1 MTRTIVVGYDG
12 TDHGD
17 DALALGRMLAGIAG
31 AELVVACAYPDDPLG
46 ESAAAHEVAQG
57 MRGDAERKL
66 ERARAWLAGV
76 AGGAGAAGVASVAGA
91 AGAAGAAGVVSTD
104 GGASLRAVAGAS
116 PSHVLHELAEA
127 SGAAAIVVGATHHG
141 KALRLLTGSTPDAVL
156 DHAPCPVA
164 VAPDGFRDA
173 HAGAPRQLAVAYD
186 GSPEAQ
192 HALAVAA
199 DFARW
204 AGARLRVVTA
214 VNSAAAGI
222 YPPPPLD
229 VAAYEELGQIAR
241 DEARRRLDEA
251 IAALGSD
258 VVAEGAVLDG
268 DVVATLV
275 EDAHTND
282 LLFAGSRAKGPFRRV
297 LLGSISTH
305 LLRDAACPV
314 VVVPRGSGEGDAASG
329 SGPA

>member
-17 DALALGRMLAGIAG
+17 DALALGRLLAGIAG

-46 ESAAAHEVAQG
+46 ESAAALEVAQG
-57 MRGDAERKL
+57 MREDAERKL
-66 ERARAWLAGV
+66 ERARAWLAGPA
-76 AGGAGAAGVASVAGA
+76 AGGSAA
-91 AGAAGAAGVVSTD
+91 D

-116 PSHVLHELAEA
+116 PSHVLHDLAEA
-127 SGAAAIVVGATHHG
+127 SNAEAIVVGATHHG

-156 DHAPCPVA
+156 NHAPCPVA

-173 HAGAPRQLAVAYD
+173 RASAPRQIAVAYD

-192 HALAVAA
+192 HALEVAA
-199 DFARW
+199 GFARR
-204 AGARLRVVTA
+204 AGARLRLVTA
-214 VNSAAAGI
+214 VNSAAVGI

-241 DEARRRLDEA
+241 DEARGRLDDA
-251 IAALGSD
+251 IAALGEG

-268 DVVATLV
+268 DIVGALV
-275 EDAHTND
+275 EDAQADD

-314 VVVPRGSGEGDAASG
+314 VVVPRGSGERDGGAGA
-329 SGPA
+329 P

>member
-17 DALALGRMLAGIAG
+17 DALALGRMLAGTAG

-46 ESAAAHEVAQG
+46 ESAAAVEVADG
-57 MRGDAERKL
+57 MRADAEKKL
-66 ERARAWLAGV
+66 ERARQWLGGAPDAGV
-76 AGGAGAAGVASVAGA
+76 
-91 AGAAGAAGVVSTD
+91 
-104 GGASLRAVAGAS
+104 SLRAVAGAS
-116 PSHVLHELAEA
+116 PSHVLHDLAEA

-141 KALRLLTGSTPDAVL
+141 KALRMLTGSTPDAVL
-156 DHAPCPVA
+156 NHAPCAVA

-173 HAGAPRQLAVAYD
+173 VRGTSGGVRQIAVAYD
-186 GSPEAQ
+186 GSPEAG

-214 VNSAAAGI
+214 VNSAAVGI

-241 DEARRRLDEA
+241 DEAQRRLDEA

-258 VVAEGAVLDG
+258 VAAEGAVLEG
-268 DVVATLV
+268 DVVTVLTEHAQT
-275 EDAHTND
+275 DD
-282 LLFAGSRAKGPFRRV
+282 LLFTGSGAKGPFRRV

-314 VVVPRGSGEGDAASG
+314 VVVPRGSGAGDGSGDGGDADA
-329 SGPA
+329 A

>member
-17 DALALGRMLAGIAG
+17 DALALGRMLAGIAD

-46 ESAAAHEVAQG
+46 ESAAALEVAQG

-66 ERARAWLAGV
+66 ERARGWLAG
-76 AGGAGAAGVASVAGA
+76 AGA
-91 AGAAGAAGVVSTD
+91 D
-104 GGASLRAVAGAS
+104 ASLRAVAGAS
-116 PSHVLHELAEA
+116 PSHVLHDLAEE
-127 SGAAAIVVGATHHG
+127 SGAAVIVVGATHHG

-156 DHAPCPVA
+156 NQAPCAVA

-173 HAGAPRQLAVAYD
+173 HPGAPRQVAVAYD

-192 HALAVAA
+192 HAVAVAA
-199 DFARW
+199 DFARG
-204 AGARLRVVTA
+204 AGARLRLVTA
-214 VNSAAAGI
+214 VNSAAVGI

-241 DEARRRLDEA
+241 DEARGRLDDA
-251 IAALGSD
+251 IAALGSG

-268 DVVATLV
+268 DIVTTLV
-275 EDAHTND
+275 EDAKTDD
-282 LLFAGSRAKGPFRRV
+282 LLFTGSRAKGPFRRV
-297 LLGSISTH
+297 LLGSVSTH

-314 VVVPRGSGEGDAASG
+314 VVVPRGSGEGA
-329 SGPA
+329 

>member
-17 DALALGRMLAGIAG
+17 DALALGRLLAGLSG
-31 AELVVACAYPDDPLG
+31 AELTVACAYPDDPLG
-46 ESAAAHEVAQG
+46 ESAAALEVAHG
-57 MRGDAERKL
+57 MREDAERKL
-66 ERARAWLAGV
+66 ERARAWLAG
-76 AGGAGAAGVASVAGA
+76 AGAPA
-91 AGAAGAAGVVSTD
+91 AD

-116 PSHVLHELAEA
+116 PSHVLHDLAESSDA
-127 SGAAAIVVGATHHG
+127 EAIVVGATHHG

-164 VAPDGFRDA
+164 VAPDGFRDVRA
-173 HAGAPRQLAVAYD
+173 SAPRQIAVAYD

-192 HALAVAA
+192 HALEVAA
-199 DFARW
+199 GFARR
-204 AGARLRVVTA
+204 AGARLRLVTA
-214 VNSAAAGI
+214 VNSAAVGI

-241 DEARRRLDEA
+241 DEARGRLDAA
-251 IAALGSD
+251 IAALGEG

-275 EDAHTND
+275 EDAQADD

-297 LLGSISTH
+297 LLGSVSTH

-314 VVVPRGSGEGDAASG
+314 VVVPRGSGESGGG
-329 SGPA
+329 SGTP